1 MRELNMSRNTT
12 WSVAVGAAAGVAAA
26 ALWTVRARS
35 RRSMMRDRDPE
46 LAGLEE
52 AIVDVLLADEQTA
65 HCAIEVAA
73 VAPGVIE
80 LTGSVA
86 TPVELRRSVEVTQ
99 GVDGVRTV
107 VNRLEVG
114 LERSRMSERQRRYR
128 SGDPALTEQRWY
140 GVGVGT
146 GRRRQGTST
155 DPDRRDD
162 RVEMVTDEFEAE
174 RAERPAEFDAA
185 PVERST
191 DPDYDR
197 GDERTD

>member
-1 MRELNMSRNTT
+1 MRELSTNRGTT
-12 WSVAVGAAAGVAAA
+12 WTLAVGAAAGVAAA
-26 ALWTVRARS
+26 AMWTVRARA
-35 RRSMMRDRDPE
+35 RRSRAATRDPE

-52 AIVDVLLADEQTA
+52 SIVDALLDDAQTA
-65 HCAIEVAA
+65 HCGIEVAA

-80 LTGSVA
+80 LSGSVGTA
-86 TPVELRRSVEVTQ
+86 SELRRAVELTQ

-114 LERSRMSERQRRYR
+114 LERSRMSDRQRRYR
-128 SGDPALTEQRWY
+128 SGDPALNEQRWY

-162 RVEMVTDEFEAE
+162 RVDMVTGEFEAE
-174 RAERPAEFDAA
+174 RAERPD
-185 PVERST
+185 
-191 DPDYDR
+191 DPDFAPGGSR
-197 GDERTD
+197 AGEAPGI

>member
-1 MRELNMSRNTT
+1 MRELNMSRSTT
-12 WSVAVGAAAGVAAA
+12 WTVAVGAAAGVAAA
-26 ALWTVRARS
+26 AMWTVRARS
-35 RRSMMRDRDPE
+35 RRSVARARDPE

-52 AIVDVLLADEQTA
+52 AIVDALLEDAQTA
-65 HCAIEVAA
+65 HCGIEVAA

-80 LTGSVA
+80 LTGSVG
-86 TPVELRRSVEVTQ
+86 TPVELRRAVELTQ

-114 LERSRMSERQRRYR
+114 LDRSRMSERQRRYR
-128 SGDPALTEQRWY
+128 SGDPALNEQRWY

-162 RVEMVTDEFEAE
+162 RVEMVTDAFEAE
-174 RAERPAEFDAA
+174 REERP
-185 PVERST
+185 T
-191 DPDYDR
+191 DPDFAPGGSR
-197 GDERTD
+197 AGEAPGI